1 MSTVRETNQQS
12 AASMND
18 ASADMTA
25 KVLVM
30 LCTYNERGNL
40 PDMLNLL
47 KEQLPEA
54 DVLVVDDNS
63 PDGTADYVKQFQ
75 ELNPQVHLMQR
86 AGKLGLGT
94 AVRDGM
100 RWCLER
106 DYDYLINLDADHSH
120 NPASTPAMLEK
131 CRQSDVD
138 VSIGSRYIPGG
149 GFPGLAWHRILIS
162 RCLNGYATRLLRLP
176 VTDCSGSFR
185 CYSTSALRKIDL
197 AKLTC
202 NGYGFLEEIL
212 VALHRSGAQLAEVP
226 IQFETRMTG
235 KSKLSFSDIVG
246 ALSVIHKMAFR
257 R

>member
-1 MSTVRETNQQS
+1 MSTVPETNDS
-12 AASMND
+12 RNAAMDESPSND
-18 ASADMTA
+18 CA

-47 KEQLPEA
+47 KEHLPEA

-63 PDGTADYVKQFQ
+63 PDGTAEVVKQFQ

-106 DYDYLINLDADHSH
+106 DYEFLLNLDADHSH

-131 CRQSDVD
+131 CQSPDVD
-138 VSIGSRYIPGG
+138 VSIGSRYIEGG
-149 GFPGLAWHRILIS
+149 GFPGLAWHRVLIS

-185 CYSTSALRKIDL
+185 CYSTSALREIELDR
-197 AKLTC
+197 LTC
-202 NGYGFLEEIL
+202 DGYGFLEEIL
-212 VALHRSGAQLAEVP
+212 VALHRTGARLSEVP

-235 KSKLSFSDIVG
+235 KSKLSFKDIVG